1 MEKRKRK
8 NPYEAADVELILFEF
23 SDIVTTSDGD
33 QGASSET
40 PPSQDN
46 WDEWI

>member
-23 SDIVTTSDGD
+23 SDIVTTSGGA
-33 QGASSET
+33 QGTGSDN